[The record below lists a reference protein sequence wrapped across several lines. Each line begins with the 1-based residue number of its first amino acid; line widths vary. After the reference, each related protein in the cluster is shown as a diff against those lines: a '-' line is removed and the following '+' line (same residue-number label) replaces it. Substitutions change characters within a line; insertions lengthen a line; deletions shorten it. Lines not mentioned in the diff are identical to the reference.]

1 MQQNNARYSL
11 IKFYLKHISM
21 KKLFPILLLPILL
34 AGCVKGVEPCTNA
47 TVASE
52 EPSIISFCTDHSIDY
67 TKDPSGLY
75 YQVLDPG
82 TGASPSLTST
92 ITVTYKS
99 TFLDGTTLQNTTSP
113 ITGVL
118 NQYITGW
125 QIGLQKI
132 KKGGHILLII
142 PSSLAYGCG
151 GYLGSVPSNS
161 VLYFDI
167 TLIDVQ

>member
-1 MQQNNARYSL
+1 
-11 IKFYLKHISM
+11 M
-21 KKLFPILLLPILL
+21 KKIFPIFLLPVLL
-34 AGCVKGVEPCTNA
+34 SACVKGVQPCTNVP
-47 TVASE
+47 VASE
-52 EPSIISFCTDHSIDY
+52 EPAIISFCTDQSINY

-82 TGASPSLTST
+82 TGPSPSLTSS
-92 ITVTYKS
+92 ITVTYNS
-99 TFLDGTTLQNTTSP
+99 TFLDGTTLQNVTTP

-118 NQYITGW
+118 NQYIAGW

-132 KKGGHILLII
+132 KKGGHILLVI

-151 GYLGSVPSNS
+151 GYLGTVPANS

>member
-1 MQQNNARYSL
+1 
-11 IKFYLKHISM
+11 M
-21 KKLFPILLLPILL
+21 KKLFPVLLLPILL
-34 AGCVKGVEPCTNA
+34 SACVKGVEPCRNV
-47 TVASE
+47 TVAAE
-52 EPSIISFCTDHSIDY
+52 EPQIITFCTNHGIDY
-67 TKDPSGLY
+67 SKDTSGLY
-75 YQVLDPG
+75 YQVIDPG
-82 TGASPSLTST
+82 TGNAPSLTST
-92 ITVTYKS
+92 ISVTYNS
-99 TFLDGTTLQNTTSP
+99 TFLDGTILQNVTTP

-132 KKGGHILLII
+132 KKGGHIKLVI

-151 GYLGSVPSNS
+151 GYLGTVPPNS

>member
-11 IKFYLKHISM
+11 IQFYLNKLSM
-21 KKLFPILLLPILL
+21 KKIFPIFLLPILL
-34 AGCVKGVEPCTNA
+34 AGCVKGTAPCTDA

-52 EPSIISFCTDHSIDY
+52 KNYIVQFCTDKSIAY
-67 TKDPSGLY
+67 TIDPSGLY

-82 TGASPSLTST
+82 TGDSPSLTST
-92 ITVTYKS
+92 ITVSYNS
-99 TFLDGTTLQNTTSP
+99 TFLDGTTLQNTSAP

-118 NQYITGW
+118 NQYIAGW

-132 KKGGHILLII
+132 KKGGHILLVI

-151 GYLGSVPSNS
+151 GYLGTVPPNS

-167 TLIDVQ
+167 TLIDVL